1 MAGTETI
8 EQVFPY
14 QTFQCSGGFMPEPM
28 PGAEKILIVED
39 DSIIAVTIE
48 GRLKEFG
55 YRVVGRVATGAE
67 AIKKALELEP
77 DLVLMDIHLKG
88 PIDGIEAAETIYGI
102 HNIPVVYL
110 TAFSDEATLER
121 ANKTSPFGY
130 IVKPFNDST
139 LKTTLRLAILKH
151 ITEKKDSEREDLM
164 IWE

>member
-1 MAGTETI
+1 MLVSVTGN
-8 EQVFPY
+8 
-14 QTFQCSGGFMPEPM
+14 
-28 PGAEKILIVED
+28 EKILIVED

-55 YRVVGRVATGAE
+55 YQVVGRAATGAD
-67 AIKKALELEP
+67 AIKKALDLNP

-88 PIDGIEAAETIYGI
+88 PVDGIETAETIYGI

-130 IVKPFNDST
+130 IVKPFTEST

-151 ITEKKDSEREDLM
+151 NAEKKDSEVQDLM
-164 IWE
+164 SWE

>member
-1 MAGTETI
+1 MTGN
-8 EQVFPY
+8 
-14 QTFQCSGGFMPEPM
+14 
-28 PGAEKILIVED
+28 EKILIVED

-55 YRVVGRVATGAE
+55 YKVVGRAATGAD
-67 AIKKALELEP
+67 AIKKALDLEP

-88 PIDGIEAAETIYGI
+88 PVDGIETAETIYGI

-121 ANKTSPFGY
+121 AQKTSPFGY
-130 IVKPFNDST
+130 IVKPFTDST
-139 LKTTLRLAILKH
+139 LKTTIRLALIKH
-151 ITEKKDSEREDLM
+151 KAEKKDSDLEDLM